1 MYCCTCTYR
10 SVAAFAGMCHGGN
23 TDGCQVAAMDDTT
36 INAMHMVCTKN
47 NINHYYRYYKQNY
60 HLKIKIPLHIVN
72 CCNVINEI

>member
-36 INAMHMVCTKN
+36 INAMHMVCTKTILIIITGITN
-47 NINHYYRYYKQNY
+47 
-60 HLKIKIPLHIVN
+60 KIII
-72 CCNVINEI
+72 